1 MNELARLRDLGEA
14 LDRGLRGPSQQLR
27 QKVLTG
33 IGQPRARALRGHRWA
48 GWMTPLAAAAAV
60 TAVVAGTAAVSSAI
74 HGPGAIGGASLGHGA
89 TAYVTNPGSGTVTPI
104 RTATNT
110 ALPPV
115 KTGPGPVAIAITPD
129 GKTAYVVKDSF
140 TPRGF
145 SGTVVPIRTATNT
158 ALSPVKVGRG
168 ASAIAITP

>member
-48 GWMTPLAAAAAV
+48 ALRGHRWAGWVAPLAAAAAV
-60 TAVVAGTAAVSSAI
+60 TAVVAGSAAVSSAI
-74 HGPGAIGGASLGHGA
+74 HGPEAIGGASLGHGA

-115 KTGPGPVAIAITPD
+115 KTGPGPVRIAITPD
-129 GKTAYVVKDSF
+129 GKTAYVVNS
-140 TPRGF
+140 
-145 SGTVVPIRTATNT
+145 SGTVTPIRTATNT
-158 ALSPVKVGRG
+158 SLPPIKVGR
-168 ASAIAITP
+168 